1 MRTLRS
7 IHQSAPAMPLP
18 GAAFEV
24 VSQRGASRSTATAA
38 PLALRLKVLM
48 ARVQLDHRIE
58 AGGACEASE
67 ALALRTH
74 QLTAPRAQ
82 REIAAHLRRLIDYVD
97 RREARAGI
105 SAVVIEP
112 RAVRDGRD
120 EILSLA
126 ESLELGGPVSPR
138 GILLAR
144 RLLTDGLSP
153 LFNPGCRRTV
163 REAVKE
169 VHEALKELPPSG
181 L

>member
-1 MRTLRS
+1 VT
-7 IHQSAPAMPLP
+7 HA
-18 GAAFEV
+18 
-24 VSQRGASRSTATAA
+24 
-38 PLALRLKVLM
+38 
-48 ARVQLDHRIE
+48 QLDRTIE
-58 AGGACEASE
+58 VRSPCEASE

-74 QLTAPRAQ
+74 QLTDPRAQ
-82 REIAAHLRRLIDYVD
+82 RQIAANLRRLIDYVD

-112 RAVRDGRD
+112 RAVREGRD

-163 REAVKE
+163 REAVRE
-169 VHEALKELPPSG
+169 VHEALEELPASG
-181 L
+181 F

>member
-7 IHQSAPAMPLP
+7 IHHSAPAMPLP
-18 GAAFEV
+18 GAAFAV
-24 VSQRGASRSTATAA
+24 ASQRGGSQSTPNAA
-38 PLALRLKVLM
+38 QLALRLKVLVT
-48 ARVQLDHRIE
+48 RVKLDHTIE
-58 AGGACEASE
+58 AGGPCEASE
-67 ALALRTH
+67 ELALRTH
-74 QLTAPRAQ
+74 QLTEPRVQ
-82 REIAAHLRRLIDYVD
+82 RQIAANLRRLIDYVD

-126 ESLELGGPVSPR
+126 ESLELGAPVSPR
-138 GILLAR
+138 GILFAR

-169 VHEALKELPPSG
+169 VREALEELPASG